1 MVGLKRCCLWPKMFI
16 ENHRERER
24 ERGQTYRTKDQT
36 LENPKR
42 KTLTFSCGWRQM
54 KMNKQTIEKERAR

>member
-1 MVGLKRCCLWPKMFI
+1 MFI

>member
-1 MVGLKRCCLWPKMFI
+1 MLPMAKNVHWKS
-16 ENHRERER
+16 ERER